1 MRARVTPPLGRLRLI
16 LHTGQ
21 LPAVDPPLMETV
33 LRGQSMA
40 ALSNA
45 CAALVRP
52 QRLTHGAELGSV
64 ASHKLILGYPLRTFV
79 EVRER
84 NIDVWTPP
92 VELTRAGTNER
103 DFIFH
108 PEQDPFAPIFAD
120 GDLVHIVSAIDLN
133 YTLARHLMA
142 LEVLQGNF
150 GEALRLR
157 ISR

>member
-1 MRARVTPPLGRLRLI
+1 LG
-16 LHTGQ
+16 
-21 LPAVDPPLMETV
+21 
-33 LRGQSMA
+33 
-40 ALSNA
+40 N
-45 CAALVRP
+45 
-52 QRLTHGAELGSV
+52 
-64 ASHKLILGYPLRTFV
+64 PLRTFV

-103 DFIFH
+103 DFIFQ